1 VFLELPGRPSWDD
14 GRVPGQDNDELVRA
28 AAFRSELRRFLRRS
42 EGAAAEVGLTPQRYD
57 LLLQLK
63 AAPEGYST
71 VTELGKRLH
80 LRQTAVTELVKRAEE
95 AGLVQR
101 RRSETDRRVFLL
113 ELTEDGDRRVTRVF
127 NALRRDRAAFAR
139 AFEQL
144 DFRFRAATRH

>member
-1 VFLELPGRPSWDD
+1 
-14 GRVPGQDNDELVRA
+14 VPAPDRDELVRA

-42 EGAAAEVGLTPQRYD
+42 ETLAAEVGLTPQRYD

-63 AAPEGYST
+63 AAPDGHST

-101 RRSETDRRVFLL
+101 QRSGTDRRVFLL
-113 ELTEDGDRRVTRVF
+113 GLTEDGDRRVTRIF
-127 NALRRDRAAFAR
+127 NALRRDRAAFAQ

-144 DFRFRAATRH
+144 DFHFRASTPR

>member
-1 VFLELPGRPSWDD
+1 MRDQES
-14 GRVPGQDNDELVRA
+14 DELVRA

-42 EGAAAEVGLTPQRYD
+42 EALAADVGLTPQRYD

-63 AAPEGYST
+63 AAPDGYST

-95 AGLVQR
+95 AGLVRR

-113 ELTEDGDRRVTRVF
+113 ELTEDGDRRVSRVF
-127 NALRRDRAAFAR
+127 TALRRDREAFAR

-144 DFRFRAATRH
+144 DLHFRASTRH

>member
-1 VFLELPGRPSWDD
+1 VAGPD
-14 GRVPGQDNDELVRA
+14 VDELLRA

-42 EGAAAEVGLTPQRYD
+42 DELATDFGLTPQRYD

-63 AAPEGYST
+63 AAPDGHST

-95 AGLVQR
+95 AGLVRR
-101 RRSETDRRVFLL
+101 RRSEQDRRVFLL
-113 ELTEDGDRRVTRVF
+113 ELTEDGDRRVTLVF

-144 DFRFRAATRH
+144 DLHFRASSED

>member
-1 VFLELPGRPSWDD
+1 MPGHE
-14 GRVPGQDNDELVRA
+14 NDELVSA

-42 EGAAAEVGLTPQRYD
+42 EAIAAEVGLTPQRYD

-63 AAPEGYST
+63 AAPNGYST

-95 AGLVQR
+95 AGLIRR
-101 RRSETDRRVFLL
+101 RRSDT
-113 ELTEDGDRRVTRVF
+113 DRRVTRVF

-139 AFEQL
+139 SFEQL
-144 DFRFRAATRH
+144 DFHFRASH

>member
-1 VFLELPGRPSWDD
+1 MA
-14 GRVPGQDNDELVRA
+14 GQESDEVVRA
-28 AAFRSELRRFLRRS
+28 AAFRSELRRFLHRS
-42 EGAAAEVGLTPQRYD
+42 EAVAAQMGLTPQRYD

-63 AAPEGYST
+63 AAPNGYST

-95 AGLVQR
+95 AGLVKR
-101 RRSETDRRVFLL
+101 RRSDSDRRVFLL
-113 ELTEDGDRRVTRVF
+113 QLTEDGDRRVTRVF

-144 DFRFRAATRH
+144 DFHFRATTRH

>member
-1 VFLELPGRPSWDD
+1 M
-14 GRVPGQDNDELVRA
+14 DEVVRA

-42 EGAAAEVGLTPQRYD
+42 ETLAAEVGLTPQRYD

-63 AAPEGYST
+63 AAPTGQST

-95 AGLVQR
+95 AGLVR
-101 RRSETDRRVFLL
+101 RHRSESDRRVFLL

-127 NALRRDRAAFAR
+127 NALRRDRGAFAR
-139 AFEQL
+139 AFEEL
-144 DFRFRAATRH
+144 DLRFRASTRH

>member
-1 VFLELPGRPSWDD
+1 MPGHE
-14 GRVPGQDNDELVRA
+14 NDELVSA

-42 EGAAAEVGLTPQRYD
+42 EAIAAEVGLTPQRYD

-63 AAPEGYST
+63 AAPNGYST

-95 AGLVQR
+95 AGLIRR
-101 RRSETDRRVFLL
+101 RRSDTDRRVFLL

-127 NALRRDRAAFAR
+127 NALRRDRASFAR

-144 DFRFRAATRH
+144 DLHFRATTRH